1 MDTVL
6 VRRLWTTLASSTPS
20 LAAVPVD
27 SPVTLRF
34 RCFSISSSDCCFI
47 GCLNAE
53 LALSLVVVVVVIVVV
68 AVCILAWTEL
78 ELASNM
84 PARLLEAELLSVSLR
99 FSLNVIIRLFWT
111 LGVTVRVCLRRV
123 FWPVDAG
130 VFLTAGFLI
139 VVAVLDLAAS
149 CMNLRRLL
157 CSALSLARRWYL

>member
-1 MDTVL
+1 M
-6 VRRLWTTLASSTPS
+6 
-20 LAAVPVD
+20 
-27 SPVTLRF
+27 
-34 RCFSISSSDCCFI
+34 SSSDCCFI

-53 LALSLVVVVVVIVVV
+53 LALSLVVVVVAVVVVVV

-99 FSLNVIIRLFWT
+99 FSLNVIIRLFWS
-111 LGVTVRVCLRRV
+111 LGVTVRVCLRLV
-123 FWPVDAG
+123 FWPADVEES

-157 CSALSLARRWYL
+157 CSALSLARR